1 MKTRHVLL
9 KLRLANKDD
18 FADALGQKKY
28 GTAYFE
34 ENSHCTIERSIKY
47 FTPNTD
53 LLQFKKLYANNQI
66 YVMVNG
72 NEAEIIDE
80 ENKLKAIMP

>member
-9 KLRLANKDD
+9 KLRIGNKDD
-18 FADALGQKKY
+18 FADGAGLQKY

-34 ENSHCTIERSIKY
+34 ENGMGIVERKIKY

-80 ENKLKAIMP
+80 ENKLNGIS